1 MLNKK
6 NQDLFLRRK
15 RAFVDAAST
24 LIDSQPFGSISIR
37 KIAETAG
44 FHNSTIY
51 SYFQDSDWLISLA
64 SVRFLQPYSDALVE
78 ISRQNLCPYEYFYAI
93 WNCFCRYAFSNPA
106 LYYNFFFGKYKYQLT
121 ELLDEYYTLF
131 PDIKNNHSP
140 LINTMF
146 QGNNMYD
153 RCLSIL
159 TPLVN
164 EAGARLTDENLEMA
178 NFIIVSTLEEYL
190 SNQIR
195 EEGTPSDESYADIS
209 IAGGALEDYRKPTA
223 EFLKMLH
230 FIVDN

>member
-1 MLNKK
+1 
-6 NQDLFLRRK
+6 
-15 RAFVDAAST
+15 
-24 LIDSQPFGSISIR
+24 
-37 KIAETAG
+37 
-44 FHNSTIY
+44 
-51 SYFQDSDWLISLA
+51 
-64 SVRFLQPYSDALVE
+64 
-78 ISRQNLCPYEYFYAI
+78 
-93 WNCFCRYAFSNPA
+93 
-106 LYYNFFFGKYKYQLT
+106 
-121 ELLDEYYTLF
+121 
-131 PDIKNNHSP
+131 
-140 LINTMF
+140 
-146 QGNNMYD
+146 MYD